1 MWPQKVS
8 YPITMK
14 RSLKDIKPIST
25 SHDVGLKRV
34 LLTANESGCS
44 LTQIAVTDLKADEV
58 AQAHIHPDMQEGFY
72 VLEGCLDVTLDDEVL
87 HCTKD
92 DFVYVKCL
100 TSHELRAVTDVRIMT
115 IGCVIE
121 SQRSKLYPFLF
132 EPNLHEIVW
141 GGNKLT
147 AWKGLAEKDH
157 IGESWEVSCV
167 ESSPSVIANGTW
179 TGFSLNEVIRK
190 HPEAILGREVAKRYD
205 GQLPLLVKFIDARK
219 DLSIQVH
226 PDDEMAKRLH
236 DKNGK
241 SEMWYVLDAEPGA
254 YLYSGFKEELSA
266 EEYKRKVEDGTIVES
281 LAKHEVK
288 AGDVFYLPAG
298 RVHAIC
304 SGILLAEVQQ
314 SSDVTYRIYDYN
326 RPGLDGNP
334 RELHTELAAEAINYQ
349 VEKEYRTEYSD
360 EDNRA
365 NRVIDSPYFS
375 VRVTELTKTFHRN
388 LIKYDSFVISMCL
401 KGDCKIKVLSTGDEI
416 VLREGY
422 SCLIPAAIADYDITP
437 MKGSSKVLDAYINN
451 QNTGMKGLITK
462 FLHFTNK

>member
-1 MWPQKVS
+1 
-8 YPITMK
+8 MK
-14 RSLKDIKPIST
+14 KSLYTICPVST
-25 SHDVGLKRV
+25 SHDAGLKRV
-34 LLTANESGCS
+34 LLAANESGCS
-44 LTQIAVTDLKADEV
+44 LTQIAVTDLKAGEV

-72 VLEGCLDVTLDDEVL
+72 VLEGYLDVKLDDDVL

-92 DFVYVKCL
+92 DFVYVKSL

-121 SQRSKLYPFLF
+121 SQRSKLYPLLF

-147 AWKGLAEKDH
+147 AWKGLAAKDH

-179 TGFSLNEVIRK
+179 TGYTLKEVIKK
-190 HPEAILGREVAKRYD
+190 HPEAILGREVSKRY
-205 GQLPLLVKFIDARK
+205 GGELPLLVKFIDARK

-226 PDDEMAKRLH
+226 PDDEMAARLH
-236 DKNGK
+236 GKNGK

-281 LAKHEVK
+281 LAKHGVK

-304 SGILLAEVQQ
+304 NGILLAEVQQ

-326 RPGLDGNP
+326 RPGLDGKP
-334 RELHTELAAEAINYQ
+334 RELHTELAAEALNYQ
-349 VEKEYRTEYSD
+349 VEDEYRTEYSN

-365 NRVIDSPYFS
+365 NSIIDSPYFS

-388 LIKYDSFVISMCL
+388 LIKYDSFIISMCL
-401 KGDCKIKVLSTGDEI
+401 KGDCIIKVRSTGDE
-416 VLREGY
+416 VLLREGF

-437 MKGSSKVLDAYINN
+437 VNGSSKVLDAYINN
-451 QNTGMKGLITK
+451 MDMSLLNKVSR
-462 FLHFTNK
+462 FLHISTK

>member
-1 MWPQKVS
+1 
-8 YPITMK
+8 MK
-14 RSLKDIKPIST
+14 RSLSDIKAIST

-34 LLTANESGCS
+34 LLSANESGCS
-44 LTQIAVTDLKADEV
+44 LTQIAVTDLRAGEV

-72 VLEGCLDVTLDDEVL
+72 VLDGNLDVKLDDEIL

-92 DFVYVKCL
+92 DFVYVKSC
-100 TSHELRAVTDVRIMT
+100 TSHELKAVTDVRIMT
-115 IGCVIE
+115 IGCVME

-141 GGNKLT
+141 GGQKLT
-147 AWKGLAEKDH
+147 KWKGLAEKDH

-167 ESSPSVIANGTW
+167 ESSPSIIANGTW
-179 TGFSLNEVIRK
+179 TGYSLNEVIRK
-190 HPEAILGREVAKRYD
+190 HPEAILGREVAKKY
-205 GQLPLLVKFIDARK
+205 GGKLPLLVKFIDARK

-236 DKNGK
+236 NKNGK

-254 YLYSGFKEELSA
+254 YLYSGFKEKLSP
-266 EEYKRKVEDGTIVES
+266 EEYKRKVADGTIVES

-326 RPGLDGNP
+326 RPGLDGKP
-334 RELHTELAAEAINYQ
+334 RELHTELAAEALNYQ
-349 VEKEYRTEYSD
+349 VEKEYRTEYSA
-360 EDNRA
+360 ESNRA
-365 NRVIDSPYFS
+365 NRVIESPYFS
-375 VRVTELTKTFHRN
+375 VKVTEFSDTFHRN

-401 KGDCKIKVLSTGDEI
+401 KGDCKIKVRSTGDEI

-437 MKGSSKVLDAYINN
+437 ENGSSKVLDAYIDN
-451 QNTGMKGLITK
+451 MDKSLLRK
-462 FLHFTNK
+462 VSRFLHISSK

>member
-1 MWPQKVS
+1 
-8 YPITMK
+8 MK
-14 RSLKDIKPIST
+14 RSLNHIVPIST

-34 LLTANESGCS
+34 LLAANESGCS
-44 LTQIAVTDLKADEV
+44 LTQIAVTDLKAGEI

-72 VLEGCLDVTLDDEVL
+72 VLEGNLDVKLDDETL

-92 DFVYVKCL
+92 DFVYVKSL

-121 SQRSKLYPFLF
+121 SQQAKLYPFLC

-141 GGNKLT
+141 GGRKLT
-147 AWKGLAEKDH
+147 EWKGLAAKDH

-179 TGFSLNEVIRK
+179 TGYTLNEVITK
-190 HPEAILGREVAKRYD
+190 HPEAILGREVSRKY
-205 GQLPLLVKFIDARK
+205 GGKLPLLVKFIDARK
-219 DLSIQVH
+219 NLSIQVH
-226 PDDEMAKRLH
+226 PDDEMARRLH

-241 SEMWYVLDAEPGA
+241 SEMWYVLDAEEGA
-254 YLYSGFKEELSA
+254 YLYSGFKEKLSA
-266 EEYKRKVEDGTIVES
+266 DEYKRKVVDGTIVES
-281 LAKHEVK
+281 LARHEVK

-326 RPGLDGNP
+326 RPGLDGKP
-334 RELHTELAAEAINYQ
+334 RELHTELAAEALNYQ
-349 VEKEYRTEYSD
+349 VEEEYRTEYSN

-375 VRVTELTKTFHRN
+375 VRVTEVDNTFHRN
-388 LIKYDSFVISMCL
+388 LIKYDSFVIAMCL
-401 KGDCKIKVLSTGDEI
+401 KGNCRIKVRSTGDE
-416 VLREGY
+416 VPLREGF
-422 SCLIPAAIADYDITP
+422 SCLIPAAIADYEVIP
-437 MKGSSKVLDAYINN
+437 MQGRTRLLETYIDNMDRSIMHKVSR
-451 QNTGMKGLITK
+451 
-462 FLHFTNK
+462 FLHISTK

>member
-1 MWPQKVS
+1 
-8 YPITMK
+8 MK
-14 RSLKDIKPIST
+14 RSLNEIKAVST

-34 LLTANESGCS
+34 LLAANESGCS
-44 LTQIAVTDLKADEV
+44 LTQIAVTDLKAGEV

-72 VLEGCLDVTLDDEVL
+72 VLEGNLDVKLDDKTL

-92 DFVYVKCL
+92 DFVYVKSL
-100 TSHELRAVTDVRIMT
+100 TSHELLAVTDVRIMT

-121 SQRSKLYPFLF
+121 SQQSKLYPFLF

-147 AWKGLAEKDH
+147 AWKGLAAKDY

-179 TGFSLNEVIRK
+179 TGYTLNEVISK
-190 HPEAILGREVAKRYD
+190 HPEAILGREVCRKY
-205 GQLPLLVKFIDARK
+205 GGKLPLLVKFIDARK

-226 PDDEMAKRLH
+226 PDDRMARRLH

-254 YLYSGFKEELSA
+254 YLYSGFNEELSP
-266 EEYKRKVEDGTIVES
+266 EEYKQKVADGSIVES

-314 SSDVTYRIYDYN
+314 SSDVTYRIFDYN
-326 RPGLDGNP
+326 RPGLDGKP
-334 RELHTELAAEAINYQ
+334 RELHTELAAEALNYQ
-349 VEKEYRTEYSD
+349 VEDEYRTEYSS

-365 NRVIDSPYFS
+365 NSIIDSPYFS

-388 LIKYDSFVISMCL
+388 LIKYDSFIISMCL
-401 KGDCKIKVLSTGDEI
+401 KGDCIIKVRSTGDE
-416 VLREGY
+416 VLLREGF

-437 MKGSSKVLDAYINN
+437 VNGSSKVLDAYINN
-451 QNTGMKGLITK
+451 MDMSLLNKVSR
-462 FLHFTNK
+462 FLHISTK

>member
-1 MWPQKVS
+1 M
-8 YPITMK
+8 IK
-14 RSLKDIKPIST
+14 RSLKDIPAIST
-25 SHDVGLKRV
+25 SHDVGLKKV
-34 LLTANESGCS
+34 LLAAYESGCS
-44 LTQIAVTDLKADEV
+44 LTQIAITDLKAGEV

-72 VLEGCLDVTLDDEVL
+72 VLAGDLDVKLDDEVL

-92 DFVYVKCL
+92 DFVYVKSL
-100 TSHELRAVTDVRIMT
+100 TSHELKAVTDVRIMT

-121 SQRSKLYPFLF
+121 SQRSKFYPFLF

-141 GGNKLT
+141 GGKKLT
-147 AWKGLAEKDH
+147 DWKGLAEKDH

-167 ESSPSVIANGTW
+167 DSSPSIIANGTW
-179 TGFSLNEVIRK
+179 TGYTLNEVISK
-190 HPEAILGREVAKRYD
+190 HPDAILGREVSKRYRSK
-205 GQLPLLVKFIDARK
+205 LPLLVKFIDAQN

-226 PDDEMAKRLH
+226 PDDKMAKRLH

-266 EEYKRKVEDGTIVES
+266 EEYKRKVADGSIVES

-326 RPGLDGNP
+326 RPGLDGKP
-334 RELHTELAAEAINYQ
+334 RELHTELAAEALNYQ

-360 EDNRA
+360 EDNKA
-365 NRVIDSPYFS
+365 NSVIESPYFS
-375 VRVTELTKTFHRN
+375 VRVTELTKPFHRN

-401 KGDCKIKVLSTGDEI
+401 KGDCKIKVRSTGDEI

-422 SCLIPAAIADYDITP
+422 SCLIPAAIADYDVTP
-437 MKGSSKVLDAYINN
+437 LNGSSKLLDAYINN
-451 QNTGMKGLITK
+451 DDKSILHK
-462 FLHFTNK
+462 VSRFLHFSTK

>member
-1 MWPQKVS
+1 ML
-8 YPITMK
+8 K
-14 RSLKDIKPIST
+14 RSLNEIKAVST

-34 LLTANESGCS
+34 LLAANESGCS
-44 LTQIAVTDLKADEV
+44 LTQIAVTDLKAGEV
-58 AQAHIHPDMQEGFY
+58 AQAHIHPDMQEGIY
-72 VLEGCLDVTLDDEVL
+72 VLEGDLDVKLDDETL

-92 DFVYVKCL
+92 DFVYVKSC
-100 TSHELRAVTDVRIMT
+100 TSHEQKAVTDVRIMT

-121 SQRSKLYPFLF
+121 SQRSKLYPLLF

-141 GGNKLT
+141 GGKKLT
-147 AWKGLAEKDH
+147 GWKGLAEKYH

-179 TGFSLNEVIRK
+179 TGYTLNEVISQ
-190 HPEAILGREVAKRYD
+190 HPEAILGREVSKRY
-205 GQLPLLVKFIDARK
+205 GGKLPLLVKFIDARK

-226 PDDEMAKRLH
+226 PDDKMASRLH
-236 DKNGK
+236 GKNGK
-241 SEMWYVLDAEPGA
+241 SEMWYVLDAEPGT

-266 EEYKRKVEDGTIVES
+266 DEYKRKVADGTIVES
-281 LAKHEVK
+281 LAKHKVK

-326 RPGLDGNP
+326 RPGLDGKP
-334 RELHTELAAEAINYQ
+334 RELHTELAAEALNYQ
-349 VEKEYRTEYSD
+349 VEDEYRTEYSN

-365 NRVIDSPYFS
+365 NSVIDSPYFS

-388 LIKYDSFVISMCL
+388 LIKYDSFIISMCL
-401 KGDCKIKVLSTGDEI
+401 KGDCRIKVRSTGDEI
-416 VLREGY
+416 TLREGY

-437 MKGSSKVLDAYINN
+437 LEGSSKVLDAYINN